1 MRNQMNNTK
10 LKLGLIVALLVLV
23 ALFATLWVMVT
34 IGRQI
39 PAFEQRRVPPPG
51 FISGVSGDLEFF
63 YAAYTII
70 STINIALLVILTLI
84 YISIY
89 LKTRSQFTIGLI
101 IFALVFLVKD
111 LTSSPLIT
119 SLLGFR
125 AYGLGPFE
133 LLPGL
138 FECFALSIL
147 LYLSIKY

>member
-1 MRNQMNNTK
+1 MEKQMNK
-10 LKLGLIVALLVLV
+10 RLKLGLIIAILVSVAI
-23 ALFATLWVMVT
+23 FAAFWT
-34 IGRQI
+34 IISQQQI
-39 PAFEQRRVPPPG
+39 PGFEQRRVPPPG
-51 FISGVSGDLEFF
+51 FISGDFEFF
-63 YAAYTII
+63 YGAFTII
-70 STINIALLVILTLI
+70 STVNIALLVILTLI
-84 YISIY
+84 YINIY
-89 LKTRSQFTIGLI
+89 VKTRSQFTIGLI